1 MAQGVTAIEMTATS
15 TTIGR
20 EKRSTGAIQ
29 RSRLRPPALNQT
41 GISLSCQL
49 RIITI
54 STAMN
59 IDRASRAGRLVN
71 DE

>member
-1 MAQGVTAIEMTATS
+1 M
-15 TTIGR
+15 
-20 EKRSTGAIQ
+20 
-29 RSRLRPPALNQT
+29 PPELNQT

-54 STAMN
+54 STAMK
-59 IDRASRAGRLVN
+59 IDSASSAGRFVN